1 MIWEFGDEP
10 LPDHVLS
17 AANRLVDAVPLDI
30 AALLADDEVDAI
42 RARAAWMVKERRFP
56 TDPTGRRY
64 PWPLV

>member
-1 MIWEFGDEP
+1 M
-10 LPDHVLS
+10 LS